1 MPRIP
6 LFRRV
11 RWAVAFKTSL
21 AYSKT
26 LFQKT
31 RKKEQKEKKNVIKSE
46 YVLIL
51 SFFCGKMFREGISN
65 EMTFELRHDGE
76 EEPALQRSGGKSYK
90 NRERKWKVENELG
103 ILK

>member
-31 RKKEQKEKKNVIKSE
+31 RKKEQKEKKMSLRVN
-46 YVLIL
+46 
-51 SFFCGKMFREGISN
+51 MF
-65 EMTFELRHDGE
+65 
-76 EEPALQRSGGKSYK
+76 
-90 NRERKWKVENELG
+90 
-103 ILK
+103 